1 VARQFYLEGVSKV
14 DIADRLGISRF
25 RVARLLDSARDA
37 GMVRIEIGLPGGTL
51 DPGLSA
57 ELCSAFGL
65 RHAFVFNFPDN
76 DEQALRHRLGEATGQ
91 ALMDL
96 ITPGDVLGMSW
107 SRTLSGLAASL
118 TQIPPCPIVQLT
130 GAVPPPDGRDL
141 LDLVR
146 SVARVGGGP
155 AHVFYALMILDDAQT
170 AEAIRRQ
177 GDIAGA
183 FALLPSVTIA
193 VVAIGAWT
201 PGLSTI
207 YDAVTPDEREALAAL
222 GVCAGVFVGADGRPV
237 LTPLD
242 GRMIVTPGPVLE
254 RIPFVLS
261 VAYGVAKSPAVCA
274 AIRGR
279 LVHGLVTHASPA
291 REMLSAS
298 PRGGLQPP
306 RADWRYCESGAGHPG
321 GDTVLRP
328 AAPCWRATHAL
339 LGHLAE
345 VGFDGAPRVL
355 AAGPVTET
363 LTYIDG
369 HAAVPPLPENTLT
382 DSALVSVADL
392 VRRYHLA
399 AASFDPSGYQWPRPI
414 PVRFRTG
421 LVSHNDVHPA
431 KLVFRDGRAVALI
444 DFDLA
449 GPGSAIWDFAAAAR
463 YWAPLQDEQDITDSR
478 QGRALERFR
487 VFLHASGLR
496 RADRRHVAEAVVAN
510 HDWTYAIVT
519 EAAAAGHRGFADH
532 WRMVAEHATRAR
544 RWCQRHQRDLIAA
557 AR

>member
-1 VARQFYLEGVSKV
+1 MAGLSADRPSEVVLAARVARQFYLEGVSKV

-51 DPGLSA
+51 DAGLSA

-65 RHAFVFNFPDN
+65 RHAFVFNFPD
-76 DEQALRHRLGEATGQ
+76 DEQTMLRRRLGEAAGQ

-107 SRTLSGLAASL
+107 SRTLSGLTASL

-155 AHVFYALMILDDAQT
+155 AHVFYAPMILDDAQT

-193 VVAIGAWT
+193 VVAIGGWT
-201 PGLSTI
+201 AGLSTI

-222 GVCAGVFVGADGRPV
+222 GVRAELAGVFVGADGRPV
-237 LTPLD
+237 PTPLD
-242 GRMIVTPGPVLE
+242 SRMIVTPGPVLE

-279 LVHGLVTHASPA
+279 LVHGLVTHASLA
-291 REMLSAS
+291 RAMLGAG
-298 PRGGLQPP
+298 PPGGLQPP
-306 RADWRYCESGAGHPG
+306 CAG
-321 GDTVLRP
+321 
-328 AAPCWRATHAL
+328 
-339 LGHLAE
+339 
-345 VGFDGAPRVL
+345 
-355 AAGPVTET
+355 
-363 LTYIDG
+363 
-369 HAAVPPLPENTLT
+369 
-382 DSALVSVADL
+382 
-392 VRRYHLA
+392 RR
-399 AASFDPSGYQWPRPI
+399 
-414 PVRFRTG
+414 
-421 LVSHNDVHPA
+421 
-431 KLVFRDGRAVALI
+431 
-444 DFDLA
+444 
-449 GPGSAIWDFAAAAR
+449 
-463 YWAPLQDEQDITDSR
+463 
-478 QGRALERFR
+478 
-487 VFLHASGLR
+487 
-496 RADRRHVAEAVVAN
+496 DR
-510 HDWTYAIVT
+510 
-519 EAAAAGHRGFADH
+519 
-532 WRMVAEHATRAR
+532 
-544 RWCQRHQRDLIAA
+544 
-557 AR
+557 